1 MHQEWKNLQK
11 KNQSY
16 RNIIKN
22 VPSFTRI
29 FKENIQLKNQA
40 KALPQQTLKTFKEV
54 QPLQIALLKPKEEI
68 VSQT

>member
-1 MHQEWKNLQK
+1 MEKSVEE
-11 KNQSY
+11 NQSY

-40 KALPQQTLKTFKEV
+40 KALPQ
-54 QPLQIALLKPKEEI
+54 
-68 VSQT
+68 